1 MFFLDKRKDG
11 SEKTVPFT
19 RKLLTLRLVHPPK
32 NEFANLII
40 IKVFLT
46 FIF

>member
-19 RKLLTLRLVHPPK
+19 RKLSTLRLVPPPK
-32 NEFANLII
+32 NEFKQI
-40 IKVFLT
+40 
-46 FIF
+46 

>member
-19 RKLLTLRLVHPPK
+19 RKLSTDLRLEAPPK
-32 NEFANLII
+32 NEFKQI
-40 IKVFLT
+40 
-46 FIF
+46 